1 MKKAA
6 AYAVLLVT
14 AYFFFFGGDYSFLDL
29 WRLKR
34 QHQQELVELE
44 AVRAQVAELE
54 QKADSLAHDS
64 ATLERLAREQ
74 YGLIKEGERLYRFA
88 APEDSTEA
96 AQAP

>member
-29 WRLKR
+29 WRLKK
-34 QHQQELVELE
+34 QHEQELVQLQ
-44 AVRAQVAELE
+44 AVRARVAELE
-54 QKADSLAHDS
+54 QKADSLTHDS

-88 APEDSTEA
+88 EPDSAKRDDT
-96 AQAP
+96 P

>member
-29 WRLKR
+29 WRLRK
-34 QHQQELVELE
+34 QHQQELVELQ
-44 AVRAQVAELE
+44 AVRSQAAELE

-74 YGLIKEGERLYRFA
+74 YGLIKEGERLYKFA
-88 APEDSTEA
+88 EPDSAKADTAP
-96 AQAP
+96 